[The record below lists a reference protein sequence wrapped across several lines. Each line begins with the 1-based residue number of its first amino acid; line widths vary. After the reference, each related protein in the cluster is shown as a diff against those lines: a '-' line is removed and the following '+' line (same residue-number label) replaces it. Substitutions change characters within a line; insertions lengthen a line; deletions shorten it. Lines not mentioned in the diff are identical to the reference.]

1 MSSQRPGGTEVY
13 VEEKL
18 HSRGKY
24 FIFKLGNN
32 LVKFISLRYEL
43 LEMQRQYFICVK
55 LYKETSG
62 LVHVSKVHISNNVI
76 LKTSCIVS
84 FVLQCL

>member
-1 MSSQRPGGTEVY
+1 MSSQRPGGTEAY

-24 FIFKLGNN
+24 FILKLGNN
-32 LVKFISLRYEL
+32 LLKFISLRYEL

-76 LKTSCIVS
+76 LKGRAALSLLS
-84 FVLQCL
+84 